1 MYIWG
6 ENGGRSTVGD
16 RHPAPRITPDVND
29 IAYKSMEGAPMST
42 VLRDLSQKSALLC
55 LLVLFPSFLLSQATT
70 PTPAMPLPED
80 SLSPGEFTTIMKEA
94 WSFVKE
100 ENDNYVKSIGKK
112 TEFETTDEFEKR
124 SVETRL
130 QFLKKVTKYINDKK
144 FNQRV
149 MGVLLNASLDEYDAD
164 NQFYSITCRTVI
176 EAPYNL
182 PSISTELQPNPYVAL
197 ADSIRKGYR
206 TSSLYLKFNPFFRW
220 QVVRDIAQAAK
231 NDQGSIFFKVRFK
244 LDLTQ
249 GDGRK
254 GARFLIVP
262 KQIVLYNQR
271 TNAVY
276 WDQNLR

>member
-1 MYIWG
+1 
-6 ENGGRSTVGD
+6 
-16 RHPAPRITPDVND
+16 
-29 IAYKSMEGAPMST
+29 MST